1 MYQQITFQ
9 LKSPHTLSDFWILV
23 LFLIKVYIY
32 SFLYNCS
39 GKGEILFSF
48 TTVIVK
54 ESVRYGPNSHKTL
67 QEINFVSF
75 EPPRIARVT
84 TYLSVVWGEIC
95 ETLGAITYS
104 SLSSLAFWLFHTEV
118 GFVEDGHVT
127 QLSVCCSSSSLVATF
142 PHNVSAR
149 LLPLQAH
156 ISIFLR

>member
-9 LKSPHTLSDFWILV
+9 LKSPHTLWSLV
-23 LFLIKVYIY
+23 LFLIKVCIY

-48 TTVIVK
+48 TTVK